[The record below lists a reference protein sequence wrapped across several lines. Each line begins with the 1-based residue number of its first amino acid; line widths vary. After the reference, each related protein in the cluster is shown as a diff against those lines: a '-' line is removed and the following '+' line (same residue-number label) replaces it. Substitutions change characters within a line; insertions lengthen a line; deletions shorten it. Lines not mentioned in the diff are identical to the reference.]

1 MICVRKSFCGIIW
14 SHDHIG
20 SMCWTFLILRENN
33 QKLLVQGDQF
43 WGWNLFSHPTI
54 WSPCWVRLTNY
65 MRGHFC
71 KDFVWGGC
79 GTNIQLLIDWQ
90 EQLFKT
96 VANFLNPCW
105 LHAKGSCEEATTIIR
120 GVWSVSSVM
129 LLLAAFVGLLLDSSS
144 SSFFSSS
151 SSSSSEVFPPQC
163 SFSSCWQASLLVS
176 WIIATAA
183 TFSHLATLLSCRR
196 CWLIIGDK
204 KGFQAVTEP
213 EARLLVVEANWRWS
227 EGVCIIT
234 QNIHLL
240 TPKMQD
246 DIGLDHWS
254 EDDDLCCRTP
264 EKLNCRTLLEL
275 IWFTLVWNVS
285 VFD

>member
-1 MICVRKSFCGIIW
+1 MIILIILGACVELFWFWEKITKSCSFKAINFEAGTFSVIQPFGR
-14 SHDHIG
+14 HAG
-20 SMCWTFLILRENN
+20 SGW
-33 QKLLVQGDQF
+33 LV
-43 WGWNLFSHPTI
+43 W
-54 WSPCWVRLTNY
+54 
-65 MRGHFC
+65 GHFC

-129 LLLAAFVGLLLDSSS
+129 LLLAAFVGLLLESSS
-144 SSFFSSS
+144 L
-151 SSSSSEVFPPQC
+151 SSEVFPPQC

-204 KGFQAVTEP
+204 KGFK
-213 EARLLVVEANWRWS
+213 R
-227 EGVCIIT
+227 
-234 QNIHLL
+234 
-240 TPKMQD
+240 
-246 DIGLDHWS
+246 
-254 EDDDLCCRTP
+254 
-264 EKLNCRTLLEL
+264 
-275 IWFTLVWNVS
+275 
-285 VFD
+285 